1 MENMILS
8 LFELSVGASLVIF
21 LMLLIAPLAGK
32 KLTAKWRY
40 WIWLA
45 LALRLLLPIQI
56 DLPQAPVTVELPPMM
71 TQTVEAAVPEEDLP
85 PIEAVPAI
93 PEDDIPTENIVLET
107 ETIQPVLNEESK
119 TLWKPT
125 LLQLLGLIWA
135 AGAAAVLCW
144 QIASYIRYCR
154 KTRPWNRPV
163 TEELVLNIYEEL
175 CLEMGIK
182 NVPELVQNRRSQS
195 PMLIGLRKP
204 TIVLPEMNYSEDD
217 YTVILSHELN
227 HYKRHDLWYKL
238 LVLAALCI
246 HWFNPLVWLMLR
258 EADNDL
264 EISCDEAVVKNSSN
278 DDRAQYCEA
287 ILRIMC
293 RGKGNYALL
302 STGVNGGKKVL
313 QRRFAAVL
321 NEGAGR
327 GIALGAVALCL
338 VVLSGTFVACQVR
351 EQEESPALSDKILD
365 AMDLQI
371 YYIQPNGRISSD
383 IKYAGTK
390 RLLWEKINEMEP
402 LGEGEEIPYHDPML
416 QDGYLCFPNEGKT
429 YVFTD
434 WMEDH
439 TLVGLVDGE
448 YGTGDSMEE
457 WFRLNSQL
465 DELELWYKADGSL
478 YESLFEQVS
487 RFTTLEEGIDPLSF
501 FVEYSTYQEMSGKG
515 SYKAESHFR
524 NHIEDPE
531 NKLALHTMLASLEAT
546 EAPLYPEDSHRKNL
560 TLSLGQGSNTIT
572 YFFADWVDGCTMVR
586 VLGQWYKTD
595 ESVYDM
601 VAELAMEGDN
611 FLSSP
616 ASPVSMKNYYFCV
629 KYSHPSGTKEREV
642 DSDNVKSAFYSIL
655 DNMEEISRP
664 IENQPTGVG
673 SLTLTWGRENDL
685 RSCELFE
692 GENRTWINLDDKWY
706 SVKKNFYQELLAFVN
721 EAEQPSVSQATTPP
735 AVTSTSPSYTF
746 APFRESFKGLD
757 VHSSEF
763 YESINY
769 YTVDEAVINK
779 LLSSLNWSSME
790 KTAGKSIKTDDPDS
804 SGPYLRFVTDNM
816 EQLYLFKDHQ
826 LALHRD
832 FAGNTS
838 YYNMPTSTY
847 NDVLLVLKDFSD
859 WKHNPI
865 TESRAEPFDENYD
878 YLDLYEEGGA
888 GYSLTVRTFCE
899 MLIDD
904 LDWDVIATRDLD
916 MATPSVDRPGAHMKI
931 SANNGRHLYIYA
943 DETAAYYTGHGK
955 EHCFKLKSGSYQR
968 IKGLLGSYKL
978 YRNSGVS
985 LDTFPLQDSFRT
997 MTVSVD
1003 GGKAYLLD
1011 ADRSFRMIAG
1021 VPSGYCKAVAK
1032 NVSFSLEGEKY
1043 VLLTNKKGESLA
1055 FVNGRSQARYD
1066 KGNGTVI
1073 YYELGADYYDIALT
1087 VANALVQEQ
1096 HGEELRYNPPTGQDS
1111 DLDHWIAT
1119 RDMKEVRI
1127 TLKQKD
1133 RTVTLSDE
1141 EEKRELYGY
1150 LRKMEKMT
1158 TLQNPTAAY
1167 SDPVT
1172 ITITSSDVNGSY
1184 VYDPNNMGYVL
1195 QGSDG
1200 QYRVNSCIE
1209 DIMAKYFGTVV
1220 QGSVISQAN
1229 PATAKPVIYLYP
1241 EETTEVS
1248 IKLDY
1253 NGKLTTTY
1261 PAYKNG
1267 WTVTA
1272 HPDGSITDGKRDY
1285 YCLFWEGISA
1295 VDYDLSSGFVVK
1307 GSETEAFLEKALSQ
1321 LGLTDQEANEFI
1333 IYWLPRME
1341 QNPYNLISFQ
1351 EEQYTD
1357 NAKLTVTPEPDSILR
1372 VFMAWKGLEQPV
1384 SVPTQELKPFHRHG
1398 FTLVEW
1404 GGSEM

>member
-93 PEDDIPTENIVLET
+93 PEEDIPAENIILET
-107 ETIQPVLNEESK
+107 ETIRPVLNEESK

-125 LLQLLGLIWA
+125 PLQLLGLIWA

-351 EQEESPALSDKILD
+351 EQEESPALSDEILD

-478 YESLFEQVS
+478 YESVYRHLG
-487 RFTTLEEGIDPLSF
+487 RFTPLNKEDPLSF
-501 FVEYSTYQEMSGKG
+501 IVEYWNSQTTT
-515 SYKAESHFR
+515 HCR
-524 NHIEDPE
+524 NKIEDQE
-531 NKLALHTMLASLEAT
+531 TKTALHSMIASLEPA
-546 EAPLYPEDSHRKNL
+546 EKPDNMKNHPQKSL
-560 TLSLGQGSNTIT
+560 TLSLGQGSSTIT
-572 YFFADWVDGCTMVR
+572 YFFTDWVDGYTMVSA
-586 VLGQWYKTD
+586 LGQWYKTN
-595 ESVYDM
+595 EAVYDM
-601 VAELAMEGDN
+601 IRNLALDGDPIYPANTTVEEMEKYS
-611 FLSSP
+611 FH
-616 ASPVSMKNYYFCV
+616 V
-629 KYSHPSGTKEREV
+629 KYRSSDEVKEKVVEK
-642 DSDNVKSAFYSIL
+642 DTVKLAFYTLIKW
-655 DNMEEISRP
+655 MQEAEEPAIKARERSF
-664 IENQPTGVG
+664 V
-673 SLTLTWGRENDL
+673 LTWEKDGKEDTA
-685 RSCELFE
+685 EVFE
-692 GENRTWINLDDKWY
+692 GENETWVNKDNKWFT
-706 SVKKNFYQELLAFVN
+706 VKRSFYQELLYFIN
-721 EAEQPSVSQATTPP
+721 EDEETSTAQPTTPP
-735 AVTSTSPSYTF
+735 AFITASPSYTF

-769 YTVDEAVINK
+769 YTVDEAVIKK

-790 KTAGKSIKTDDPDS
+790 KTASKSIKTDDPDS
-804 SGPYLRFVTDNM
+804 SGPYFRFVTDNM

-878 YLDLYEEGGA
+878 YLDVYEEGGA

-1167 SDPVT
+1167 SEPVT
-1172 ITITSSDVNGSY
+1172 ITIVSSDVNGSY

-1195 QGSDG
+1195 QGRDG

-1220 QGSVISQAN
+1220 RGSVISQAN

-1248 IKLDY
+1248 IELDY

-1261 PAYKNG
+1261 PTYKNG

-1295 VDYDLSSGFVVK
+1295 VDYDLSNGFVVK